1 MKKVKIRIRKKTTV
15 PTKYQLNHQY
25 RSDWKLVGVIDYE
38 QSALVF
44 NSIGN
49 GPVRT
54 EAQFAKLIYDNYGP
68 GVYSCIYWQQGKE
81 GFGVLTKI
89 DMKQTFKEKIDK
101 DFNKYTILGA
111 CNPEFAYEGL
121 NLEEELGLLLP
132 CNVIVSAS
140 DSGKTTVAAINP
152 LEVLTLSN
160 NEDIK
165 ELSIKVKERLERVID
180 NI

>member
-1 MKKVKIRIRKKTTV
+1 MSNYSLKKQVDLDYEETLEKVKAELK
-15 PTKYQLNHQY
+15 
-25 RSDWKLVGVIDYE
+25 
-38 QSALVF
+38 
-44 NSIGN
+44 
-49 GPVRT
+49 
-54 EAQFAKLIYDNYGP
+54 
-68 GVYSCIYWQQGKE
+68 KE

-140 DSGKTTVAAINP
+140 GSGKTTVAAINP

-165 ELSIKVKERLERVID
+165 ELSIEVKERLERVID